1 MVRAG
6 LGYSRRTDNAEVT
19 MERSGTTAHAVHDDG
34 TLRSLM
40 ERDGPVVTI
49 WANRPD
55 PVPNAID
62 SRVRAAV
69 DSVDELLPP
78 AAVTAVEKALGEAL
92 SRAPGVVLVAGDDG
106 VRFVHPTSEPLRHET
121 TLFGAL
127 PALAPVIEDMQ
138 AAIPFVVAR
147 VDRRGADLYWS
158 GDSGEGRRTVE
169 GDDTYITKVQAGGWS
184 HRRYQQRAEN
194 TWEQNAAEIAGELER
209 LAREVQ
215 PRVVILA
222 SEERMEQSLRE
233 RLPSEIGELVR
244 SASGSRSEDGSDDE
258 RADDIERWIRTAVA
272 EDTVAA
278 LQLFDE
284 ERGQNDRAASGAEQ
298 TFDALRQSR
307 VDLLLI
313 HDDGTEQRTAFF
325 DREEPGLV
333 ALARSTFKDL
343 GREPAG
349 PARLHDVAIRAC
361 LLTGAGLRIVPAHTR
376 LDEGIGAVLRW

>member
-1 MVRAG
+1 
-6 LGYSRRTDNAEVT
+6 